1 VQAAVRVR
9 LASHAPRSATSP
21 RRFLKDLDLVLHAF
35 DRGLI
40 WLRATDPEARNRAME
55 ALDPHP
61 EAVFA
66 EERRRRFAA
75 EAELGGV
82 LLEARLAK
90 VDPVEALRKV
100 PDATL
105 RALAPDYLATLPDDV
120 QAAVR
125 ARLAR

>member
-1 VQAAVRVR
+1 
-9 LASHAPRSATSP
+9 
-21 RRFLKDLDLVLHAF
+21 
-35 DRGLI
+35 
-40 WLRATDPEARNRAME
+40 ME